1 MRSAW
6 TSSPSRLERN
16 PKTGAEVAAINVR
29 CLDDADG
36 LPPHSGGLSFRVTRA
51 DAPCTFALP
60 DHVACEMKDQLIGT
74 AWVDDVV
81 LDFVSCHR
89 LIAHGARLP
98 PSETTVDQRNE
109 LHWQAP
115 FLDSLLHARSQLT
128 LRQDRLG
135 RHYLRLCRRARFG
148 SAGAGS

>member
-60 DHVACEMKDQLIGT
+60 DHVACEMKDQLIGI
-74 AWVDDVV
+74 ARVDDVV
-81 LDFVSCHR
+81 LDPR
-89 LIAHGARLP
+89 NADQLIFHFACY
-98 PSETTVDQRNE
+98 VI
-109 LHWQAP
+109 
-115 FLDSLLHARSQLT
+115 
-128 LRQDRLG
+128 
-135 RHYLRLCRRARFG
+135 
-148 SAGAGS
+148 